1 MAATYQLP
9 MPVAYF
15 RTPVG
20 IARITEEDGFI
31 ASVSIRDEEYEIEPA
46 ATELL
51 QTAIDQLNE
60 YFAGTRK
67 EFTFPIKQ
75 EGSEFQQQVWD
86 ELLRIPYG
94 ATITYAQQSN
104 QMNNPLAIR
113 AIASANGRNHLWVVV
128 PCHRV
133 IGSDG
138 SLTGYAGGVWRK
150 KWLLE
155 HEAKV
160 LGVGQ
165 TRLEF

>member
-1 MAATYQLP
+1 

-20 IARITEEDGFI
+20 IARIIEEDGFI
-31 ASVSIRDEEYEIEPA
+31 ASVSIRDEEHEIEPA
-46 ATELL
+46 STKLL